1 MSSVGASKTEGWHK
15 QGPPQLLSYHTD
27 IGICYCQT
35 QNLIVASTIY
45 EPNGRGVVTGEWVD
59 KIIDSVTTTTSLN
72 ARAPISTSLP
82 PIPLNS
88 IPPFCFVSLKF
99 NPNLPSIQNPW
110 ISLQGTW
117 LLSSKGLKVLMSYN
131 VFKPERVSSQAFWGK
146 KQLND
151 DLASESVYITNIY
164 FLKPKIS
171 TIGKFNLC
179 IK

>member
-1 MSSVGASKTEGWHK
+1 MLVLPRLKGDTNNG
-15 QGPPQLLSYHTD
+15 LLSYHTD

-88 IPPFCFVSLKF
+88 ILPFCFVSLKF

-131 VFKPERVSSQAFWGK
+131 VFKPILKGSPCKHFGGK
-146 KQLND
+146 NNSMMTWLLNQFTS
-151 DLASESVYITNIY
+151 LTFI
-164 FLKPKIS
+164 F
-171 TIGKFNLC
+171 
-179 IK
+179 